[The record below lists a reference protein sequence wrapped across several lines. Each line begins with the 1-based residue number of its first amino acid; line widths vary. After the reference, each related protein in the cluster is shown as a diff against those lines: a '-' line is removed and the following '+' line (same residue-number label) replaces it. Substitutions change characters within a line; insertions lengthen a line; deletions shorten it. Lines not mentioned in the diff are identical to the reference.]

1 MENINLKNMVKL
13 RNLPSN
19 LVEEAYV
26 VFKSNKDAKKFA
38 SIEQQ
43 KLDECVKK
51 LTPKNNYAVKE
62 AELVV
67 SDYILKIKQGNS
79 NLKEKNSQIKK
90 NKKLKKYLYITTLI
104 ALIEMVLL
112 IIV

>member
-43 KLDECVKK
+43 KLDQCIKK
-51 LTPKNNYAVKE
+51 LTPKNNYAIKQ

-67 SDYILKIKQGNS
+67 TDYILKIKQGNAS
-79 NLKEKNSQIKK
+79 IKEKKLQAQK
-90 NKKLKKYLYITTLI
+90 NKKLKKYLYFTTLI
-104 ALIEMVLL
+104 AVVEMIIL